1 MPHLVMSPFDFG
13 KAQAH
18 FGSTLKSST
27 HGSEEH
33 SEGGQMEVNLVVAP
47 KSQPIKLKVVSNTK
61 IIFGATYVFSIIKGF
76 VLVQT
81 LASAKAKTHS
91 SGTTNLTF
99 LGIIVKDKHMTL
111 MVGTDM
117 EAEGLILVQ
126 IKYIIILVATTP
138 SSYVA
143 LKDVG
148 LNVKVDVIK
157 AMVMEK

>member
-1 MPHLVMSPFDFG
+1 MLPFDFS
-13 KAQAH
+13 KTQAH
-18 FGSTLKSST
+18 FGSTLKSNT

-33 SEGGQMEVNLVVAP
+33 SEGGQMEVDLMVAP
-47 KSQPIKLKVVSNTK
+47 ESQPIKLKVASNTK
-61 IIFGATYVFSIIKGF
+61 IIFGATDVFSIIEGF

-81 LASAKAKTHS
+81 LASAKAKTHFS
-91 SGTTNLTF
+91 SATNLAL
-99 LGIIVKDKHMTL
+99 LGIIIKDKHMTL

-126 IKYIIILVATTP
+126 MKYIIIIVATTP

>member
-126 IKYIIILVATTP
+126 IKTLSFLLPLHQV
-138 SSYVA
+138 
-143 LKDVG
+143 LM
-148 LNVKVDVIK
+148 LH
-157 AMVMEK
+157 